1 MKKLNNVLL
10 CLALA
15 LLSPVKDTFGQLPC
29 YFTVFFERGF
39 NNRETSFYINGRA
52 VFEKEHLN
60 TARRMAADEY
70 THMNILAVP
79 QGDTSLLVANTER
92 DNLYQV
98 RPWLK
103 LRRGWE
109 KDLWFR
115 IVIDGVET
123 ELDVDLAKG
132 SEISLRHRDGK
143 VSLSYAPG
151 ERPPGF
157 AAPCYLLA
165 NFLHALDR
173 YEVSFYINGKAVFE
187 QQVLTSIEW
196 MGPEDN
202 RMKLLLVPETE
213 TNLRVAN
220 LYSRTFYKISSVRQL
235 EKGWEKDLEVTIV
248 LEGKESVHKLDLS
261 KGNLI
266 DIYYDWYNKKIV
278 VENHF

>member
-1 MKKLNNVLL
+1 MKKTSKVLF

-15 LLSPVKDTFGQLPC
+15 LLSPAGYIRGQLPC
-29 YFTVFFERGF
+29 NFHVSFTSGF

-52 VFEKEHLN
+52 VFEKERLN
-60 TARRMAADEY
+60 TTTRMAADEY
-70 THMNILAVP
+70 TRMNILAVP
-79 QGDTSLLVANTER
+79 QGDTSLLVANTEPY
-92 DNLYQV
+92 NLYQI
-98 RPWLK
+98 RPRVK

-109 KDLWFR
+109 RDLWLR

-132 SEISLRHRDGK
+132 TEISLRHRDGK
-143 VSLSYAPG
+143 VSLSYAPS

-157 AAPCYLLA
+157 TAPCYLLA
-165 NFLHALDR
+165 SFLHALDG

-187 QQVLTSIEW
+187 QQVLSSVEW

-202 RMKLLLVPETE
+202 RMKLLLVPETA

-220 LYSRTFYKISSVRQL
+220 LYSRTPYKISSVRQL
-235 EKGWEKDLEVTIV
+235 EKGWEQNLEIKIV
-248 LEGKESVHKLDLS
+248 LQDKEFLYKVDLS

-266 DIYYDWYNKKIV
+266 DIYQDWFNKKII